1 METKICNTCN
11 RELPL
16 SDFSLTRLGNRMAV
30 CRDCVNEKRAQT
42 RYNHAPVGGVKMPSF
57 SDPDFDGKDPGEVW
71 RQMCRAEKWLTSRGY
86 TISLSGSYREV
97 KIRQLKKG

>member
-42 RYNHAPVGGVKMPSF
+42 RYNHAPVGGVKMPPF
-57 SDPDFDGKDPGEVW
+57 SDPDFDGKDQGECHHCLGGIYCEAHIVEIKDSEAVDYCYGICSDL
-71 RQMCRAEKWLTSRGY
+71 QS
-86 TISLSGSYREV
+86 
-97 KIRQLKKG
+97 